1 MRRRATATTTMKS
14 KKLFRSELE
23 PVRRALAAWRKT
35 RPHRQPIPEALWSE
49 MAALAR
55 THGVSS
61 VSRALRLDYYAL
73 KRRVSEP
80 VPASDFVEVK
90 LASAEDPTRGCTAE
104 LEDRQGRKLRLRWSW
119 APGPELLGVVQAFWN
134 QGA

>member
-1 MRRRATATTTMKS
+1 MKS
-14 KKLFRSELE
+14 KKLFQSDLA

-35 RPHRQPIPEALWSE
+35 RPHRQPIPETLWAE

-55 THGVSS
+55 VHGASS

-73 KRRVSEP
+73 KRRANKSA
-80 VPASDFVEVK
+80 PASDFVEVPFAP
-90 LASAEDPTRGCTAE
+90 ASEPARGCTAE
-104 LEDRQGRKLRLRWSW
+104 LQDRHGRKLLLRWSS
-119 APGPELLGVVQAFWN
+119 APGPELLGVVQTFWN